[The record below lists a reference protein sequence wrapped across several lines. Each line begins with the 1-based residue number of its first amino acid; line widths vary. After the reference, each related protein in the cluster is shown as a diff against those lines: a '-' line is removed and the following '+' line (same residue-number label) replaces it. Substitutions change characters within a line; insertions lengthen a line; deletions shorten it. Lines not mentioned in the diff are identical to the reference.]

1 MNSKSVGVV
10 VNHTCRHYSSQSS
23 SPALSLFKPI
33 ADPFTSC
40 TMAYKQTVEPRVPV
54 TIVTGFLG
62 AGKTTLINHVLT
74 ANHGK
79 KVAVIE
85 NEFGA
90 LPAQDA

>member
-1 MNSKSVGVV
+1 MGIV
-10 VNHTCRHYSSQSS
+10 VNHLSRQYSSQSS

-33 ADPFTSC
+33 VDAFTSC
-40 TMAYKQTVEPRVPV
+40 IMAYKETVTPRVPV

-62 AGKTTLINHVLT
+62 AGKTTLINHILT
-74 ANHGK
+74 TNHGK

-90 LPAQDA
+90 SPAQDA